1 MEPVAVPT
9 PRWLRATVWGI
20 ALALAL
26 LGVVLA
32 VLSSSW
38 LPLVYIVLGL
48 ALPMFPVGSPMT
60 RSRRRRPGPLARKAE
75 SRRRTLGR

>member
-1 MEPVAVPT
+1 MPT

-48 ALPMFPVGSPMT
+48 ALPMFPVGSLMT
-60 RSRRRRPGPLARKAE
+60 RSRRR
-75 SRRRTLGR
+75 